1 MDDFRR
7 ILLIHCALR
16 PKAEVQDYVKLAWQS
31 TFGPGHMIRDAASA
45 LDQLRR
51 EAAAVTPD
59 AQVELFEPIG
69 GGFCRLNLAAQRDFS
84 LEAAAAMFFRSAAV
98 KTGSD
103 DALAAKLV
111 QIEALSAEGALPA
124 GSAWL
129 TAYRAVGCPAVHHTE
144 AYRAAYHPAYRVV
157 SENALRLLPLLRRLD
172 ELLECRD
179 TVTVAIDGNSA
190 SGKSLLGR
198 ALAEAYDAALFH
210 MDDFFLRPEQR
221 TPERF
226 AQPGGNVD
234 YERFAAEVLE
244 PLKVGLPF
252 SYRVFDCRTMTL
264 GETVEVK
271 PKRLL
276 IIEGAYS
283 RHPYFGDPYD
293 LRVFLKIDPAEQE
306 ARIRAR
312 NGEKM
317 WSMFKSRWIPLE
329 NAYFAA
335 YPIEKTSDFIL

>member
-7 ILLIHCALR
+7 ILLTHRALR

-45 LDQLRR
+45 IDRLRR
-51 EAAAVTPD
+51 EAAAVTPE
-59 AQVELFEPIG
+59 AQMLFEPIG
-69 GGFCRLNLAAQRDFS
+69 GGFCRMNLASPRDFS
-84 LEAAAAMFFRSAAV
+84 LEAAAAMFFFSAAV

-103 DALAAKLV
+103 EALAAKLS
-111 QIEALSAEGALPA
+111 QIEALSAEGTLPA
-124 GSAWL
+124 GAAWL
-129 TAYRAVGCPAVHHTE
+129 TAYRAAGCPAVHHTE

-157 SENALRLLPLLRRLD
+157 SEDALRLLPLLRRLD
-172 ELLECRD
+172 ELLESRD

-198 ALAEAYDAALFH
+198 ALAEAYDAVLFH

-244 PLKVGLPF
+244 PMKSGLPF
-252 SYRVFDCRTMTL
+252 SYRVFDCKTMAL
-264 GETVEVK
+264 GATVEVK
-271 PKRLL
+271 PKKLR

-293 LRVFLKIDPAEQE
+293 LRVLLKIDPAEQE
-306 ARIRAR
+306 ARIRVR

-317 WSMFKSRWIPLE
+317 WNMFKNRWIPLE
-329 NAYFAA
+329 NAYFAT
-335 YPIEKTSDFIL
+335 YPIESTSDFVL